1 MELKIIMLNKRS
13 QTQKDTCYAHVL
25 SLRKIKKKRRRKRNR
40 KKKRRMGKKRSRKKR
55 KKRKGG
61 EGGRDKIK

>member
-40 KKKRRMGKKRSRKKR
+40 KKKRRNRGRKEEEEKEE
-55 KKRKGG
+55 KN
-61 EGGRDKIK
+61 